1 MSQSP
6 KDFVP
11 HESTDLLCWWCMHGL
26 PQRPCI
32 HLPIKYDD
40 RLDRFTCMGNFCSWP
55 CSKAF
60 ALDMNTSRSGEIQM
74 YLALMRKKA
83 YGKSLPC
90 WPAPKRW
97 ALKCFGGTMSIEE
110 FRSYGGFVEPPIVH
124 WPNEKLYVPI
134 IGGSE
139 VKGNIQNSSV
149 SNTGSKKKMHDIE
162 NSTTETSTL
171 KLKRNKPLQRSDSKL
186 ENILGITRKGKETPA
201 S

>member
-1 MSQSP
+1 
-6 KDFVP
+6 
-11 HESTDLLCWWCMHGL
+11 
-26 PQRPCI
+26 
-32 HLPIKYDD
+32 
-40 RLDRFTCMGNFCSWP
+40 
-55 CSKAF
+55 
-60 ALDMNTSRSGEIQM
+60 M

-83 YGKSLPC
+83 YGRSLPC

-124 WPNEKLYVPI
+124 WPNEKLYIPI
-134 IGGSE
+134 IGGTE

-149 SNTGSKKKMHDIE
+149 STTGSKKKLHDIE

-186 ENILGITRKGKETPA
+186 ENILGITRKGKENPT